1 MRKLI
6 VCNHISVDGYYDGPG
21 HNVMAMPMD
30 PAADGYYLDRM
41 KTADTLLLGRTSY
54 EGFIGFW
61 PPKADDLTAPEVH
74 REFGALYRTHAKVV
88 VSDSL
93 AADGV
98 TVWQETTTVVQRA
111 DAADW
116 LAEAK
121 ARPGRDIL
129 TFGSRTTWTP
139 LLAAGLVD
147 ELHLMVGA
155 GALTDGTPLFAEPVS
170 GLRLLEAR
178 RIEGSNVALLSYGVA
193 AG

>member
-6 VCNHISVDGYYDGPG
+6 VCNHMSVDGYYDGPG
-21 HNVMAMPMD
+21 QNVMALPMD
-30 PAADGYYLDRM
+30 PAADVYYLEVM

-61 PPKADDLTAPEVH
+61 PPKADDPTAPEIH

-93 AADGV
+93 AADDI
-98 TVWQETTTVVQRA
+98 TAWRETTTVVGRS
-111 DAADW
+111 DLADW

-121 ARPGRDIL
+121 GQPGRDIL
-129 TFGSRTTWTP
+129 AFGSRTMWTP
-139 LLAAGLVD
+139 LLGAGLVD
-147 ELHLMVGA
+147 ELHLMVGGA
-155 GALTDGTPLFAEPVS
+155 ALTDGTPLFAEPAA

-178 RIEGSNVALLSYGVA
+178 RIEGSNIALLRYA
-193 AG
+193 AA